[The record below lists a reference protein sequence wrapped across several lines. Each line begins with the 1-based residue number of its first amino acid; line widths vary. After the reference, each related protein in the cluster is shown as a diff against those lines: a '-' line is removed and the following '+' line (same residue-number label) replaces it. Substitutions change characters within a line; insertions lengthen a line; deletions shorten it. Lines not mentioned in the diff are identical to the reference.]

1 MKVLVT
7 GATGFLGRALVSRL
21 LKDGHWVT
29 ATAREYRPPQRHK
42 APDWKRLD
50 LSDPRSDWSEL
61 LAGVELIY
69 HLAWSK
75 VPSEADRELAE
86 DARVNIVGSLRL
98 IEALR
103 SMARPRR
110 IVFASSGGTVYGVLS
125 QIPATE
131 DHPLRPISAHGI
143 SKRAVEAYLEVIS
156 RERGLQAVSLRMGNV
171 YGPAQGLARP
181 FGAVA
186 HFAHL
191 AVAGKPIR
199 IFGDGSVTRDYLYI
213 DDAVDA
219 LIRAGFGS
227 GQGNYNIGTG
237 IGHALSDIV
246 AIIATHLGR
255 DLPLERHP
263 SRAFD
268 VPVSILD
275 ASRARQTFGWEAR
288 VTLED
293 GIVKTLHYLQ
303 GLGPGS

>member
-7 GATGFLGRALVSRL
+7 GATGFLGQALVSRL
-21 LKDGHWVT
+21 LKDDHWVT
-29 ATAREYRPPQRHK
+29 ATGREYRPSLRHQ
-42 APDWKRLD
+42 ALDWRRLD
-50 LSDPRSDWSEL
+50 LSDPHSDWSEL

-69 HLAWSK
+69 HLAWST
-75 VPSEADRELAE
+75 VPSEADRGLAE
-86 DARVNIVGSLRL
+86 DARVNVVGSLRL

-103 SMARPRR
+103 SMAHPPRL
-110 IVFASSGGTVYGVLS
+110 VFASSGGTVYGVLS

-131 DHPLRPISAHGI
+131 DHPLRPISAHGV

-156 RERGLQAVSLRMGNV
+156 RESGLQAVSLRMSNV

-186 HFAHL
+186 HFAHM
-191 AVAGKPIR
+191 AVSGKSIR
-199 IFGDGSVTRDYLYI
+199 IFGDGSITRDYLYI

-219 LIRAGFGS
+219 LIRAGLGS
-227 GQGNYNIGTG
+227 GQGNYNVSTG
-237 IGHALSDIV
+237 IGNSLSDIV

-255 DLPLERHP
+255 DLPLERQP

-275 ASRARQTFGWEAR
+275 ASRARQTFGWVPQ
-288 VTLED
+288 VTLRD
-293 GIVKTLHYLQ
+293 GIAKMLHHLQ
-303 GLGPGS
+303 GRGPGS

>member
-21 LKDGHWVT
+21 LKDDHSVT
-29 ATAREYRPPQRHK
+29 ATAREYHSPLRHQP
-42 APDWKRLD
+42 PDWRRLD

-61 LAGVELIY
+61 VAGVELIY

-103 SMARPRR
+103 GLARPPR

-131 DHPLRPISAHGI
+131 EHPLRPISAHGV
-143 SKRAVEAYLEVIS
+143 SKRAVEAYLEVMS
-156 RERGLQAVSLRMGNV
+156 RESGLHAVSLRMGNV

-186 HFAHL
+186 HFAHM
-191 AVAGKPIR
+191 AATGKPIR
-199 IFGDGSVTRDYLYI
+199 MFGDGSVTRDYLYI

-219 LIRAGFGS
+219 LIRAGLGS
-227 GQGNYNIGTG
+227 GRGNYNIGTG
-237 IGHALSDIV
+237 IGHSLSDIV
-246 AIIATHLGR
+246 AIIASHLGR
-255 DLPLERHP
+255 DLPLDRQP

-275 ASRARQTFGWEAR
+275 ASRAHRTFGWVPR

-293 GIVKTLHYLQ
+293 GIAKTLHHLQ
-303 GLGPGS
+303 GLGPGL

>member
-7 GATGFLGRALVSRL
+7 GATGFLGQALVSRL
-21 LKDGHWVT
+21 LAADHDVI
-29 ATAREYRPPQRHK
+29 ATLHRHVPPQQHPSLHWRK
-42 APDWKRLD
+42 LD
-50 LSDPRSDWSEL
+50 LSDPHADCSEL
-61 LAGVELIY
+61 VAGVELIY

-103 SMARPRR
+103 SLARPPR

-125 QIPATE
+125 QIPAPE
-131 DHPLRPISAHGI
+131 DHPLQPISAHGV
-143 SKRAVEAYLEVIS
+143 SKRAVEAYLEMMS

-171 YGPAQGLARP
+171 YGPGQGIERP

-186 HFAHL
+186 HFAHMAL
-191 AVAGKPIR
+191 DGKPIL
-199 IFGDGSVTRDYLYI
+199 IFGNGSTTRDYLYI

-219 LIRAGFGS
+219 LMCAGLAS

-237 IGHALSDIV
+237 IGHSLSDIV

-255 DLPLERHP
+255 DVPFQRHP

-268 VPVSILD
+268 VPISILD
-275 ASRARQTFGWEAR
+275 ASRARQTFAWAPQ

-293 GIVKTLHYLQ
+293 GIAKTLHHLQ

>member
-1 MKVLVT
+1 LVT
-7 GATGFLGRALVSRL
+7 GATGFLGQALVSRL
-21 LKDGHWVT
+21 LEANHKVIATLHKHAARQQHPSLHW
-29 ATAREYRPPQRHK
+29 R
-42 APDWKRLD
+42 RLD
-50 LSDPRSDWSEL
+50 LSDPHSDWSEL
-61 LAGVELIY
+61 VAGVELIY

-75 VPSEADRELAE
+75 VPPEADRELAE

-103 SMARPRR
+103 SMARPPRV
-110 IVFASSGGTVYGVLS
+110 VFASSGGTVYGVLS

-131 DHPLRPISAHGI
+131 DHPLRPISAHGV
-143 SKRAVEAYLEVIS
+143 SKRAIEAYLEMMS
-156 RERGLQAVSLRMGNV
+156 REGGLQAVSLRMGNV
-171 YGPAQGLARP
+171 YGPGQGVARL

-186 HFAHL
+186 HFAHM

-199 IFGDGSVTRDYLYI
+199 MFGDGSVTRDYLYI

-219 LIRAGFGS
+219 LLRAGPGS

-237 IGHALSDIV
+237 IGHSLSDIV

-255 DLPLERHP
+255 DLPLDRQP

-275 ASRARQTFGWEAR
+275 ASRARQTFGWVPR

-293 GIVKTLHYLQ
+293 GIAKTLHHLQ
-303 GLGPGS
+303 RVGPGS